1 MAIVMMMQGDTYPV
15 PFTLKIEETNEP
27 IVPDMVTEVEVCVG
41 GFLRKTYSEGKI
53 LYDENLKE
61 WFFVPTQQETLAMHP
76 GRYTTQARIK
86 FRNGIHS
93 PVKGIC
99 IGTIVITDAN
109 STEVI

>member
-1 MAIVMMMQGDTYPV
+1 MQGDTYPV

-41 GFLRKTYSEGKI
+41 KCLRKTYAAGSV
-53 LYDENLKE
+53 LYDEELQQ
-61 WFFVPTQQETLAMHP
+61 WFFVPSQKETLAMYP
-76 GRYTTQARIK
+76 GRYTAQARIK

-99 IGTIVITDAN
+99 IGAIVITDAN